1 MTTLLELRERV
12 ISIYSQYENYIN
24 MGAKF
29 LIVLSGLVCING
41 QIGYQETL
49 AGTLPTFLLAL
60 ICTLLSPNLIVAVF
74 GVVILA
80 HLYSLALEAAVVGAI
95 LLLVALLVYYRFAP
109 RDSMLLLLFPICR
122 TIGIPYA
129 LPIAGGLL
137 YSPASGAA
145 VAVGVI
151 ADSFIRFIHQNE
163 TVISS
168 ASGSD
173 TNEIVSRLQ
182 FLLDGIVQ
190 NHGMM
195 IRAIAV
201 VAAAAV
207 VYLIRRL
214 PIQYSWMIASG
225 AGALCQILILLIG
238 AMAYD
243 TDIRVV
249 GVLLGSIVG
258 FGVGVVISFFMFNLD
273 YTRIENT
280 QFEDDDYYYYVKA
293 IPKNIYARPKRTVKT
308 INTRRGTQNY
318 SGGGRETADSY
329 YPGSEDGYAPLPYG
343 NGSEEMPENEYES
356 AGGDAS
362 VTQHYEDDE
371 YEYAGE
377 QEPSED
383 GYAGGQDGYPDDFRE
398 DF

>member
-1 MTTLLELRERV
+1 MTTLLELREKV

-243 TDIRVV
+243 TDIRVA

-273 YTRIENT
+273 
-280 QFEDDDYYYYVKA
+280 YVKA

-343 NGSEEMPENEYES
+343 NDSEEMPENEYES

-362 VTQHYEDDE
+362 VTQHYEDDG